1 MSKLALL
8 ALFSFI
14 FSALA
19 SSGQV
24 MLSSPVAT
32 EVLQK
37 YVCQSNN
44 CATADLRSFK
54 QLGNHSFFIRPSSSD
69 AKASLISA
77 ESKPDEAS
85 QKASSPEHE
94 VPEPATLMLFGTG
107 LLGVAFI
114 LRRKLFP

>member
-19 SSGQV
+19 GSGQV
-24 MLSSPVAT
+24 MSSPVAT
-32 EVLQK
+32 DVLQK

-44 CATADLRSFK
+44 CATADLLSFK
-54 QLGNHSFFIRPSSSD
+54 QLGNHSFFIKPSRSSD
-69 AKASLISA
+69 VKASLIPA
-77 ESKPDEAS
+77 ESKPDEAP
-85 QKASSPEHE
+85 QKATSPEHE

>member
-1 MSKLALL
+1 MSKFVSL
-8 ALFSFI
+8 ALFVFI
-14 FSALA
+14 FSAL
-19 SSGQV
+19 SN
-24 MLSSPVAT
+24 SSPVMSSPAAT
-32 EVLQK
+32 NLLQK

-44 CATADLRSFK
+44 CATADLHSLK
-54 QLGNHSFFIRPSSSD
+54 QFGSHSFWIEPGSSD
-69 AKASLISA
+69 VKASLVA
-77 ESKPDEAS
+77 TESRPDEAP